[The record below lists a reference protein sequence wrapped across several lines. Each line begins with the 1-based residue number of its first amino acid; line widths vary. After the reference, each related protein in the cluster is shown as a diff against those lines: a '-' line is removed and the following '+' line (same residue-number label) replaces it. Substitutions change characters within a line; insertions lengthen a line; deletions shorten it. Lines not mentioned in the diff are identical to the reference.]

1 MGIGFRQ
8 QPTANEN
15 PQRGGPS
22 MSHYEAPFYSLS
34 LSLFYFLRTSCSVWL
49 CVSGASSS
57 EWCALHKLQQINP
70 PLFTPL
76 LPSCSYTQHVRPI
89 SDRPRFAQPSNSQI
103 MKKGEKRLANNEEKF
118 IFVVAGC
125 CSINTNLQKK
135 KKKARI
141 DRYEN
146 SGKAF
151 LKIADTIESGPHDRR
166 KCIHRDKKKRMEP
179 QSRNVALAAA

>member
-34 LSLFYFLRTSCSVWL
+34 LASISCAHRAVCGCVCQESQAANGALSTNTSRSTRPF
-49 CVSGASSS
+49 S
-57 EWCALHKLQQINP
+57 
-70 PLFTPL
+70 
-76 LPSCSYTQHVRPI
+76 LPSYPHAPTHNTSDQSPTDPDSLNRP
-89 SDRPRFAQPSNSQI
+89 NSQI
-103 MKKGEKRLANNEEKF
+103 MKKGEETGAGKQWRKINFCCRWSLFDKYKF
-118 IFVVAGC
+118 
-125 CSINTNLQKK
+125 TKK
-135 KKKARI
+135 KKKKNARI

-151 LKIADTIESGPHDRR
+151 KIADTIESGPHDRR
-166 KCIHRDKKKRMEP
+166 KCIHRDRKRMEP